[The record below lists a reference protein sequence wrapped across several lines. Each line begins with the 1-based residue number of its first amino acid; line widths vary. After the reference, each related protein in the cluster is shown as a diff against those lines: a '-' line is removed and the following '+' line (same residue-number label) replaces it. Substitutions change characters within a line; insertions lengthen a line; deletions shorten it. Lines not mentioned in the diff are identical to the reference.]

1 VLNDSERLLS
11 VLSAKQEMSWAAWK
25 KAFDYLSTTP
35 TATEPFQIDSLR
47 AERTDVLRALGAL
60 GHCDVEFDE
69 RGSGRVFVAPP
80 VLARLPL
87 AGLPQAVL
95 AGSRTLQT
103 VQQLVEACRNSG
115 GEIKIEITAQLAR
128 LRLLPARV
136 LVRAATPES
145 LAQFAAAQN
154 LEFDLQPAAWRILHF
169 AGTLNEYLAGCPAVG
184 ELNWARR
191 DFTLE
196 TLQFRPAHATGA
208 DLRLSNYTDRVR
220 NTTRCLFWQRGRAR
234 KVERAWG
241 RYAMLQAA
249 GLNVLIYDAQQ
260 LRFAVPVSAP
270 LPRLLARGL
279 ALCSGYAAEFL
290 PRQSLPYPHPEQRG
304 FAVFQAVPP
313 PIAELAADKMGQ
325 SLLPYS
331 LNLSFAGAK
340 R

>member
-1 VLNDSERLLS
+1 VSNGSEYLLS

-35 TATEPFQIDSLR
+35 TAAEPFNVDRLR
-47 AERTDVLRALGAL
+47 AERTDVLRALDAL
-60 GHCDVEFDE
+60 GHCDAEFDE
-69 RGSGRVFVAPP
+69 HGGGRVFVASP

-95 AGSRTLQT
+95 AGNRTPQT
-103 VQQLVEACRNSG
+103 VQQLVEACRHSG
-115 GEIKIEITAQLAR
+115 GEVKIEITAQPAR
-128 LRLLPARV
+128 LRLLSARV
-136 LVRAATPES
+136 LVRAATVEA
-145 LAQFAAAQN
+145 LAQFAVAQK
-154 LEFDLQPAAWRILHF
+154 LQFDPQPAAWRILHF
-169 AGTLNEYLAGCPAVG
+169 AGTLNEYLATCPAAS

-191 DFTLE
+191 DFALE
-196 TLQFRPAHATGA
+196 TLQFRPAHTTGTE
-208 DLRLSNYTDRVR
+208 LRLSNYTDRVR
-220 NTTRCLFWQRGRAR
+220 NSTRCLLWQQGRAR

-249 GLNVLIYDAQQ
+249 GLNVLIYDAPQ
-260 LRFAVPVSAP
+260 LRFAVPISAP

-290 PRQSLPYPHPEQRG
+290 PRESLPHSHPEQRG

-313 PIAELAADKMGQ
+313 PIAELAAEKVGQ

-331 LNLSFAGAK
+331 LNLSCAGAK

>member
-1 VLNDSERLLS
+1 MLNDSERLLS
-11 VLSAKQEMSWAAWK
+11 VLSAKQEMSWAVWK

-35 TATEPFQIDSLR
+35 TVAELFNVDRLR
-47 AERTDVLRALGAL
+47 AERTNVLRALDAL

-69 RGSGRVFVAPP
+69 RGGGRVFVAPP

-95 AGSRTLQT
+95 VGSRTPQT
-103 VQQLVEACRNSG
+103 VEQLVEACRNSG
-115 GEIKIEITAQLAR
+115 GEVKIVITAQPAR
-128 LRLLPARV
+128 FRLLPAHV

-145 LAQFAAAQN
+145 LTQFAAAQN
-154 LEFDLQPAAWRILHF
+154 LEFDPQPAAWRILHF
-169 AGTLNEYLAGCPAVG
+169 AGTLGEYLANCPAAS
-184 ELNWARR
+184 ELNWTRR

-196 TLQFRPAHATGA
+196 TLQFRPAHATGTE
-208 DLRLSNYTDRVR
+208 LRLSNYTDRVR
-220 NTTRCLFWQRGRAR
+220 NTTRCLLWQQGRAR

-241 RYAMLQAA
+241 RYAMLHAA

-260 LRFAVPVSAP
+260 LCFAVPVSVA

-279 ALCSGYAAEFL
+279 ALCSGYAADFL
-290 PRQSLPYPHPEQRG
+290 PREALPHSHPEQRG

-313 PIAELAADKMGQ
+313 PIAELAADKVGQ